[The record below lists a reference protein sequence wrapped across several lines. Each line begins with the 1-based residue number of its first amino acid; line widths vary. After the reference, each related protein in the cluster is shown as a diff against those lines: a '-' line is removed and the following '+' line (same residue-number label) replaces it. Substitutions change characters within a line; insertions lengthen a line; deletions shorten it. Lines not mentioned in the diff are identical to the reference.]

1 MKLHKDRGSR
11 ASLPQLRQYLK
22 TWKMRE
28 LWKGRKI
35 VIPRKAAEESRSSAT
50 LGMTGLIFAEVSI
63 FQRPSL
69 NFMPWLKATDG
80 NLEFYYHITANQAL
94 DIVKYD

>member
-11 ASLPQLRQYLK
+11 ASLPQLRPILENLENERTLERK
-22 TWKMRE
+22 KNCHS
-28 LWKGRKI
+28 KGSDRRI
-35 VIPRKAAEESRSSAT
+35 GILRYV
-50 LGMTGLIFAEVSI
+50 GMTGLIFAEVSI

-80 NLEFYYHITANQAL
+80 NL
-94 DIVKYD
+94 